1 LNEETNERN
10 KFFES
15 SPEII
20 AMQVKKFI
28 LQECNGKEIPLATLS
43 ENLNVSY
50 RSLLSKKA
58 EFDKFEDSAEA
69 GNL

>member
-20 AMQVKKFI
+20 AMQVKKIYFARMQWERNTSCNI
-28 LQECNGKEIPLATLS
+28 VRKPKCVVPVSAKQES
-43 ENLNVSY
+43 RV
-50 RSLLSKKA
+50 
-58 EFDKFEDSAEA
+58 
-69 GNL
+69 